1 MFARLARLAGD
12 RCRHGAPVTPA
23 HSNNNRPDRRFTSA
37 PQRARRQV
45 LVCRWRPGATTGRL
59 ECRWQIEPVDET
71 SAEEPGPMLG
81 KGDVYWLLGVGLLGK
96 RSRPTARVMTWKEN
110 ERRT

>member
-1 MFARLARLAGD
+1 MFARLAIVTGD

-23 HSNNNRPDRRFTSA
+23 HPTTIGDRRFTGA
-37 PQRARRQV
+37 PQRARV

-71 SAEEPGPMLG
+71 SAEEPEPMQG
-81 KGDVYWLLGVGLLGK
+81 KGDVYRPAIVCLLGNTV
-96 RSRPTARVMTWKEN
+96 AVQEA
-110 ERRT
+110 